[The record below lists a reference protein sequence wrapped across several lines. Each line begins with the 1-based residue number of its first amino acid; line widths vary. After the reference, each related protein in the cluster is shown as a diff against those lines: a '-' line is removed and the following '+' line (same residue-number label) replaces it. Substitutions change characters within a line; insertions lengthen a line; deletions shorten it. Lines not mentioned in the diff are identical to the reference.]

1 MSYGTAVL
9 NQFTRRPGFRLL
21 RTRSASAPRQRPG
34 DGAEQRSTC
43 KRGARDTSVGACL
56 QPLCPV
62 NEWHSDIFVDHRTYL
77 KSAFAAV
84 DLDVQHSMRLPLQGP
99 RDERPD
105 ASPELHVASQA
116 LPRLLLRRTAAPPP
130 FAGMNSAQKLNSPL
144 AVRVLPRTGPLRPHR
159 QPASTVRSIPPANL
173 QVPPRLP
180 LGTILLHRVIGDAV
194 RDANR

>member
-43 KRGARDTSVGACL
+43 KRGARDISVGACL

-116 LPRLLLRRTAAPPP
+116 LPSSSPATN
-130 FAGMNSAQKLNSPL
+130 GSASAIRGDEL
-144 AVRVLPRTGPLRPHR
+144 
-159 QPASTVRSIPPANL
+159 STEAQL
-173 QVPPRLP
+173 PPRGSRSAAN
-180 LGTILLHRVIGDAV
+180 GTFEAASPAGEHSPEHPAC
-194 RDANR
+194 